1 MTPHAF
7 GRYEIRREIGRGG
20 MATVYHAYDPRFKR
34 DVALKVLPRE
44 FVHDPT
50 FRARFEREAQ
60 TIAALEHSAIVPVY
74 DFGEE
79 AGQPYLVMR
88 YMAGGSLADR
98 IRQEYLPLDD
108 VFTIIERIASALDS
122 AHRREVIHRD
132 VKPANILFDQEGDAF
147 LTDFGI
153 VKLTETAAKL
163 TGSGIVGTP
172 AYVAPEM
179 SKPGGVSPLI
189 DVYAL
194 GVTLFQMLTCRL
206 PYEADTPIGMLMAHA
221 IEPIP
226 NVREVRPDL
235 PEAIRTVVERALA
248 KDPLDRYPSA
258 GECAADLKSA
268 VAGVPISAPATPL
281 AHPTPLDAIAI
292 DEMRTIPAE
301 SETPPAQPLQA
312 PAIETEPRRGMPGW
326 RWVAIGG
333 GIAACLAVG
342 AVLIVTT
349 GVIEIGPRPS
359 VAGETPAVEPA
370 ESQPVDAMEEAPAVA
385 EEPAGFS
392 VGLVTD
398 TGGINDQS
406 FNRGAWEGLE
416 RVGADLGIEVSYLES
431 RDGNDYQ
438 PNIQQYIDQ
447 GTDLIITVG
456 YLLAEDTGAA
466 AEANPDTNFAIVDTA
481 SMAPNVM
488 GIEFA
493 TDETAF
499 LAGYLAAGMSETG
512 AVGIFGG
519 WPTPQV
525 LRFMVGF
532 EQGVSRYNEVHGAHI
547 RVFGWDGSAST
558 GLFTHDFQSPEN
570 GHLLGGELIAQ
581 GADIILPVAGPTG
594 LGTIDAAHENPG
606 VMVIWVDTDGCVVV
620 PDGCDVILTTVV
632 KETAT
637 AVSLA
642 TEAAYHGEFA
652 GGTSYMGTL
661 ANGGVSLAPFHEF
674 EDDVPADLA
683 NELADVRQA
692 IIDGSITT
700 GWDDFVASGGLD
712 Q

>member
-235 PEAIRTVVERALA
+235 PEAI
-248 KDPLDRYPSA
+248 PS
-258 GECAADLKSA
+258 
-268 VAGVPISAPATPL
+268 SAPLPKTRSIAT
-281 AHPTPLDAIAI
+281 
-292 DEMRTIPAE
+292 R
-301 SETPPAQPLQA
+301 
-312 PAIETEPRRGMPGW
+312 
-326 RWVAIGG
+326 
-333 GIAACLAVG
+333 
-342 AVLIVTT
+342 
-349 GVIEIGPRPS
+349 
-359 VAGETPAVEPA
+359 
-370 ESQPVDAMEEAPAVA
+370 
-385 EEPAGFS
+385 
-392 VGLVTD
+392 
-398 TGGINDQS
+398 
-406 FNRGAWEGLE
+406 
-416 RVGADLGIEVSYLES
+416 
-431 RDGNDYQ
+431 
-438 PNIQQYIDQ
+438 
-447 GTDLIITVG
+447 
-456 YLLAEDTGAA
+456 LLA
-466 AEANPDTNFAIVDTA
+466 
-481 SMAPNVM
+481 SAP
-488 GIEFA
+488 
-493 TDETAF
+493 
-499 LAGYLAAGMSETG
+499 
-512 AVGIFGG
+512 
-519 WPTPQV
+519 
-525 LRFMVGF
+525 
-532 EQGVSRYNEVHGAHI
+532 
-547 RVFGWDGSAST
+547 
-558 GLFTHDFQSPEN
+558 
-570 GHLLGGELIAQ
+570 LI
-581 GADIILPVAGPTG
+581 
-594 LGTIDAAHENPG
+594 
-606 VMVIWVDTDGCVVV
+606 
-620 PDGCDVILTTVV
+620 
-632 KETAT
+632 
-637 AVSLA
+637 
-642 TEAAYHGEFA
+642 
-652 GGTSYMGTL
+652 
-661 ANGGVSLAPFHEF
+661 
-674 EDDVPADLA
+674 
-683 NELADVRQA
+683 
-692 IIDGSITT
+692 
-700 GWDDFVASGGLD
+700 
-712 Q
+712 